1 MAKRGRPFQPGNKL
15 GRGRPS
21 GSRNKKTV
29 LIEELLADNSEPLL
43 RKALQLALKGNTQM
57 LRLLLDPVLRRPKD
71 APVTIGPLPMGTPE
85 ELLQSQARVMQEL
98 ASGKLSLN
106 QVEQIFQM
114 LENARKLMET
124 HDLDQRLR
132 AMEQLLGREEPDKA
146 A

>member
-1 MAKRGRPFQPGNKL
+1 MAQRGQPFKPGNKF
-15 GRGRPS
+15 GRGRPR
-21 GSRNKKTV
+21 GSPNKKTV
-29 LIEELLADNSEPLL
+29 LAEEFLAENSQPLL
-43 RKALQLALKGNTQM
+43 RKAVKLALQGNTQM

-98 ASGKLSLN
+98 ASGKLSLT

-124 HDLDQRLR
+124 RDLDQRVR
-132 AMEQLLGREEPDKA
+132 AMEQLLEREEPDKA

>member
-124 HDLDQRLR
+124 RDIDQRVR
-132 AMEQLLGREEPDKA
+132 AMEQLLEREEPDKA

>member
-71 APVTIGPLPMGTPE
+71 APVTIGRLPMGTPE

-124 HDLDQRLR
+124 RDHNQRVR
-132 AMEQLLGREEPDKA
+132 AMEQLLEREEPDKA

>member
-1 MAKRGRPFQPGNKL
+1 
-15 GRGRPS
+15 
-21 GSRNKKTV
+21 
-29 LIEELLADNSEPLL
+29 
-43 RKALQLALKGNTQM
+43 M
-57 LRLLLDPVLRRPKD
+57 LRLLLDPVWRRPKD

-124 HDLDQRLR
+124 RDLDQPVR
-132 AMEQLLGREEPDKA
+132 AMGQLLEREEPDKA

>member
-1 MAKRGRPFQPGNKL
+1 
-15 GRGRPS
+15 
-21 GSRNKKTV
+21 
-29 LIEELLADNSEPLL
+29 
-43 RKALQLALKGNTQM
+43 
-57 LRLLLDPVLRRPKD
+57 
-71 APVTIGPLPMGTPE
+71 MGTPE

-124 HDLDQRLR
+124 RDRDQRVR
-132 AMEQLLGREEPDKA
+132 AMEQLLEREEPDKA

>member
-114 LENARKLMET
+114 LENARKLLDT
-124 HDLDQRLR
+124 QSQDQRVR
-132 AMEQLLGREEPDKA
+132 AMEQLLEREEPDKA